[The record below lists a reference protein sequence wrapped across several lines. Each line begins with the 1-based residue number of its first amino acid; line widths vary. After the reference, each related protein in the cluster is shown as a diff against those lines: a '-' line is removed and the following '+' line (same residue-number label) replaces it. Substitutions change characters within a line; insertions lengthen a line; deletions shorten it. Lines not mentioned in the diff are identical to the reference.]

1 MSERPRCIGDGK
13 KTKYVLASFGK
24 TPGDDFPIF
33 CASVHYGPTLIFQ
46 VSSNSVQI

>member
-1 MSERPRCIGDGK
+1 MCPKGRVVLVTE

-33 CASVHYGPTLIFQ
+33 CASAHYGPTLIFQ